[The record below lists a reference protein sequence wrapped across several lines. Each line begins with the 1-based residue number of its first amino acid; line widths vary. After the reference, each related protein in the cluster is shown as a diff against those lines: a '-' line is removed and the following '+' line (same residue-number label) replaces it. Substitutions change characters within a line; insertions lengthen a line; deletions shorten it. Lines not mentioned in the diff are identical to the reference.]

1 MRVRLDADY
10 SSSYMPHVP
19 AGEYDADDP
28 IFNGRVSIVL
38 AHGRAFVINET
49 DAEAVTPDADT
60 EKED

>member
-1 MRVRLDADY
+1 
-10 SSSYMPHVP
+10 MPHVP